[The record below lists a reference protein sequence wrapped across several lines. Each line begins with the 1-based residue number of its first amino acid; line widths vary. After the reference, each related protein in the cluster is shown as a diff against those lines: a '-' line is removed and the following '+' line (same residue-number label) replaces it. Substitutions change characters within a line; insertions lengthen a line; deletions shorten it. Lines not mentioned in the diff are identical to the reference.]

1 VAEADESDGSFLLLS
16 PTVAVITNIDEEHL
30 DFYRDLVAIRR
41 AFVRFAN
48 KVPFYGAVVLPSD
61 DPNAAAIRPDLTRR
75 VLTYGFRED
84 ADFRGHGLTAD
95 GSGVRFRLTAFGQD
109 EGEIALSVAG
119 VHNARNALAA
129 AAAAWEI
136 GVSFAT
142 IRAALHDFAGV
153 GRRLELKGDVRGA
166 LWVDDYAH
174 HPTEIEATLRALR
187 DCYGRRL
194 VVAFQPH
201 RYTRTQAL
209 LRRFGGCFEG
219 VAALVLLPIYPA
231 GEAPIPGV
239 TSEALAQAVEAAGGP
254 RAVLAGSH
262 AEAARL
268 AREALRP
275 GDVFV
280 TIGAGDVYRIGD
292 LMKEEALA

>member
-1 VAEADESDGSFLLLS
+1 
-16 PTVAVITNIDEEHL
+16 
-30 DFYRDLVAIRR
+30 
-41 AFVRFAN
+41 
-48 KVPFYGAVVLPSD
+48 VLPSD
-61 DPNAAAIRPDLTRR
+61 DRNAAAIRPELTRR
-75 VLTYGFRED
+75 VLTYGFEED
-84 ADFRGHGLTAD
+84 ADFRGHALAAD
-95 GSGVRFRLTAFGQD
+95 RSGVRFRLTAFGQD

-136 GVSFAT
+136 GATFAT
-142 IRAALHDFAGV
+142 IRSALHEFAGV

-166 LWVDDYAH
+166 TWIDDYAH
-174 HPTEIEATLRALR
+174 HPTEIEAALRALR

-194 VVAFQPH
+194 VVVFQPH

-209 LRRFGGCFEG
+209 LPRFAGCFEG
-219 VAALVLLPIYPA
+219 VDALVLLPIYAA
-231 GEAPIPGV
+231 GEAPIAGV
-239 TSEALAQAVEAAGGP
+239 TSEALAKAVLAARGP
-254 RAVLAGSH
+254 RAALASSH

-268 AREALRP
+268 AKEALRP
-275 GDVFV
+275 GDVLV